1 MAQQP
6 ELQLLSRANHRPPPL
21 AASIGSEVL
30 EACSAAT
37 LQLGGPTLKSL
48 GITSAIRGEGRT
60 TVAIAMAMIQRRDYS
75 RRTLLLEMDVDNP
88 TLAGQLGVDQWP
100 GLTQL
105 IRGEAALKDVVHPFA
120 DDIAAVTMGAGAGAA
135 PRTVIDFLR
144 SGVLQDLGRE
154 FDVLVGDLP
163 PLLDS
168 NFGHLLAGAFERVV
182 LVVRAGATPVGRIR
196 EATAALA
203 SEPAVL
209 LNGVESPLP
218 RWIQRII
225 RS

>member
-1 MAQQP
+1 MAQLP
-6 ELQLLSRANHRPPPL
+6 ELQLLPRTNHRPAPA
-21 AASIGSEVL
+21 AASISSEVL

-60 TVAIAMAMIQRRDYS
+60 TVAIAMAMIQRQDYS
-75 RRTLLLEMDVDNP
+75 RRTLLLEMDFDNP
-88 TLAGQLGVDQWP
+88 TLARQLGVEMWP
-100 GLTQL
+100 GLTEL
-105 IRGEAALKDVVHPFA
+105 IRGEATLKDVVHPFA
-120 DDIAAVTMGAGAGAA
+120 DGIAAVTMGAGAGTA

-168 NFGHLLAGAFERVV
+168 NFGHLLADAFERVL
-182 LVVRAGATPVGRIR
+182 LVVRAGAAPIGRIR

-218 RWIQRII
+218 RWIQKIT